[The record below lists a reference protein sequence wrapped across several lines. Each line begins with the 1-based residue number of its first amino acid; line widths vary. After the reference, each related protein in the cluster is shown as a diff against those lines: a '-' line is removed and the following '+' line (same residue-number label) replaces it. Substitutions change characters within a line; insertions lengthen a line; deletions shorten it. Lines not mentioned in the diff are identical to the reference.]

1 MGGEKPK
8 PGMGSTADGHNKSWA
23 GEWGFVRVEHLEG
36 RKRGDLREQGQTM
49 RGKSYICLDGKKGQK
64 KRQINDKFYGRGI

>member
-49 RGKSYICLDGKKGQK
+49 RGKS
-64 KRQINDKFYGRGI
+64 